1 MSIGKLRLKSLDG
14 EEQSDRDESQWIG
27 FADARSNRNAT
38 KRKPA
43 GTADGHK
50 CAHFPTI
57 QVVNDAAI
65 VSVSKCLSP
74 SFENC

>member
-38 KRKPA
+38 EERREEQRIRLHGPIVHDVYRRKMLA
-43 GTADGHK
+43 FLDLRRSLTKSG
-50 CAHFPTI
+50 
-57 QVVNDAAI
+57 
-65 VSVSKCLSP
+65 
-74 SFENC
+74 